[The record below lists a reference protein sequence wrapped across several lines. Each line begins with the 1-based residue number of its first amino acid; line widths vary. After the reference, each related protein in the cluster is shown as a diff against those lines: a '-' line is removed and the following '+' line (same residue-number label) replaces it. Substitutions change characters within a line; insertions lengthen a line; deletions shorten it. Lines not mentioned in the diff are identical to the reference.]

1 VYKITIL
8 SQQHYYSTLPV
19 ADPSLKVIST
29 NISSD
34 ALLLSVI
41 LSLNVVSLS
50 VIEYCDWLN
59 DTTASI
65 GN

>member
-19 ADPSLKVIST
+19 ADPSLRVTST
-29 NISSD
+29 NTSSD
-34 ALLLSVI
+34 TLLLSLI
-41 LSLNVVSLS
+41 LPLNVVSLS
-50 VIEYCDWLN
+50 VTEYCDWLK
-59 DTTASI
+59 DTISSI